1 MKGNAHKDTHIRTRI
16 ISIVFLCVGLVFI
29 IKLFSMQVVHGARF
43 RQSAEDKYIV
53 TTGDNL
59 ERGSIYFKKK
69 DGELVSAATVRTGFK
84 VVINPKRVQSPAALY
99 EQLLP
104 ILPQLEKGK
113 FIEQAS
119 RKNDESEEVANK
131 IDRATADQIIALQNP
146 AVSVVR
152 ENWRFYPAE
161 QLASHVVGFMGYDGD
176 QFLGRYGLERSQES
190 VLAKHNQGLYVNFFA
205 QVFSDVSSL
214 LSTDDRSGDV
224 VTTIEPSV
232 QVFMEDRLQD
242 LQERWNP
249 ESGGA
254 IIMNPQTGA
263 IYAMGAYPN
272 FDPNNYGQY
281 PVATFKNPLTENV
294 YEMGS
299 TIKPLIVAA
308 GLDTGVITA
317 QTSYFDSGEVV
328 VGDRTIRNFD
338 RKGRGQVTMQD
349 VLNQSLNTGMVLI
362 SQKMTKAQMRD
373 YITAYGLTQ
382 KSGIDLPNEAN
393 NLMQNLKSNRDVEF
407 ANISFGQGIA
417 MTPISTIR
425 ALASLGNGGKLVTP
439 HVIDRIDYP
448 SGLQKKMEY
457 PIAESSV
464 ITPETSEEISR
475 MLTTVVDTTL
485 MNGREKMERYTL
497 AAKTGTAQIPNPYG
511 GGYYADRNIHTFFGY
526 FPAYDPQF
534 IVFMYVVHPK
544 GARFASETLAPP
556 FFDTAK
562 FLLNYYNI
570 PPDR

>member
-1 MKGNAHKDTHIRTRI
+1 MKKHAHKDSHIRTRI
-16 ISIVFLCVGLVFI
+16 ISFVFLFAGLVFTA
-29 IKLFSMQVVHGARF
+29 KLFSMQVLHGAEF

-53 TTGDNL
+53 NTGDNL
-59 ERGSIYFKKK
+59 DRGSIYFKKK

-84 VVINPKRVQSPAALY
+84 VVINPKRIQDPEQLY
-99 EQLLP
+99 TTLLP
-104 ILPQLEKGK
+104 ILPTLQKEK
-113 FIEQAS
+113 FIEQATK
-119 RKNDESEEVANK
+119 KNDESEEIANK
-131 IDRATADQIIALQNP
+131 IDRTIADQILALKNP

-161 QLASHVVGFMGYDGD
+161 QTASHVVGFMGYDGD
-176 QFLGRYGLERSQES
+176 IYAGRYGLERSQES

-205 QVFSDVSSL
+205 QVFSDVSTL
-214 LSTDDRSGDV
+214 LSDDDRSGDV

-232 QVFMEDRLQD
+232 QVFVEDRLQD
-242 LQERWNP
+242 LQKRWNP
-249 ESGGA
+249 ESGGV
-254 IIMNPQTGA
+254 IVMHPQTGA

-281 PVATFKNPLTENV
+281 PVASFKNPLTENV

-308 GLDTGVITA
+308 GIDAKVITA
-317 QTSYFDSGEVV
+317 QTSYYDSGEVV

-338 RKGRGQVTMQD
+338 RKGRGQVTIQD

-362 SQKMTKAQMRD
+362 SQKLTKAQMRD
-373 YITAYGLTQ
+373 YITGYGLTE
-382 KSGIDLPNEAN
+382 KTGIDLPSEAN

-417 MTPISTIR
+417 MTPISAIR

-439 HVIDRIDYP
+439 HVIERIDYP
-448 SGLQKKMEY
+448 SGLQKKIEY
-457 PIAESSV
+457 PTKPSA

-475 MLTTVVDTTL
+475 MLTEIVDSTL
-485 MNGREKMERYTL
+485 MNGREKMDHYTV

-526 FPAYDPQF
+526 FPAYNPQF
-534 IVFMYVVHPK
+534 IVLMYIVYPK